1 MMLTFQKFLGMCHH
15 ELLQTQNVQISRW
28 LLYLQGKVKQVSMI
42 STMLRHICHL
52 IVSVIKTIF
61 LQLTL
66 HGQWQ
71 ICRKFSWM
79 FQNSRKGRGHLQC
92 LCPHCQKMEEAALEF
107 NQRLVSRCGCKVFI
121 SEGKREQ
128 NCDSFI
134 ASRSG
139 PGTKPVVRPKRG
151 DDEENLKY
159 KHVYKRKNPLVKA
172 RTSSAPRK
180 RENSESS
187 NRSESP
193 PTVPEVSPTDQSL
206 YPAFLDAT
214 YWKR

>member
-1 MMLTFQKFLGMCHH
+1 
-15 ELLQTQNVQISRW
+15 
-28 LLYLQGKVKQVSMI
+28 
-42 STMLRHICHL
+42 
-52 IVSVIKTIF
+52 
-61 LQLTL
+61 
-66 HGQWQ
+66 
-71 ICRKFSWM
+71 
-79 FQNSRKGRGHLQC
+79 
-92 LCPHCQKMEEAALEF
+92 MEEAALEF
-107 NQRLVSRCGCKVFI
+107 NQRLVSRCGCKVVKR
-121 SEGKREQ
+121 EGKRKQ

>member
-1 MMLTFQKFLGMCHH
+1 
-15 ELLQTQNVQISRW
+15 
-28 LLYLQGKVKQVSMI
+28 
-42 STMLRHICHL
+42 
-52 IVSVIKTIF
+52 
-61 LQLTL
+61 
-66 HGQWQ
+66 
-71 ICRKFSWM
+71 
-79 FQNSRKGRGHLQC
+79 
-92 LCPHCQKMEEAALEF
+92 MEEAALEF
-107 NQRLVSRCGCKVFI
+107 NQRLVSRCRCKVFIFI
-121 SEGKREQ
+121 SEGKGEQ
-128 NCDSFI
+128 NCDSLI

-172 RTSSAPRK
+172 RTASAPRK

-193 PTVPEVSPTDQSL
+193 PTVPEVSSTDQSL
-206 YPAFLDAT
+206 YPAFLDAA

>member
-1 MMLTFQKFLGMCHH
+1 M
-15 ELLQTQNVQISRW
+15 
-28 LLYLQGKVKQVSMI
+28 
-42 STMLRHICHL
+42 
-52 IVSVIKTIF
+52 
-61 LQLTL
+61 
-66 HGQWQ
+66 
-71 ICRKFSWM
+71 
-79 FQNSRKGRGHLQC
+79 
-92 LCPHCQKMEEAALEF
+92 A
-107 NQRLVSRCGCKVFI
+107 
-121 SEGKREQ
+121 REH
-128 NCDSFI
+128 NCDSLI

-159 KHVYKRKNPLVKA
+159 KHVYKRKNPVVKA

-180 RENSESS
+180 RQNSESS

-193 PTVPEVSPTDQSL
+193 PSVPDVSHTDQSL